1 MIHAGAGASLGP
13 EGPLVHLGAMA
24 GSFLTGGVRLRQT
37 MPSFFRTDI
46 DRRDFLSLGS
56 ACGFAAAFGAPVGG
70 VLFALEEAS
79 SFWDDKLLWRGLV
92 ASSLAVFAALALDHG
107 IIGLTKLS
115 HYGLISLGGS
125 DPNVSVELLVLAIP
139 AHLGVQR
146 CCGAF
151 TPSTRLVSIRRGR
164 GWFLFRF

>member
-1 MIHAGAGASLGP
+1 M
-13 EGPLVHLGAMA
+13 
-24 GSFLTGGVRLRQT
+24 
-37 MPSFFRTDI
+37 
-46 DRRDFLSLGS
+46 
-56 ACGFAAAFGAPVGG
+56 
-70 VLFALEEAS
+70 FALEEAS

-139 AHLGVQR
+139 AGLVGGILGGFFVR
-146 CCGAF
+146 AWALLE
-151 TPSTRLVSIRRGR
+151 RIRRLIAERSYSSRPWRVGAR
-164 GWFLFRF
+164 TAEAAFGV

>member
-1 MIHAGAGASLGP
+1 MAPGASLGP
-13 EGPLVHLGAMA
+13 RAPRPFRSH
-24 GSFLTGGVRLRQT
+24 GGVLFDGRRPLKADDAF
-37 MPSFFRTDI
+37 FFRTDI

-92 ASSLAVFAALALDHG
+92 ASSFAVFAALALDHG

-125 DPNVSVELLVLAIP
+125 DPNVSVELLYWRFL
-139 AHLGVQR
+139 
-146 CCGAF
+146 
-151 TPSTRLVSIRRGR
+151 LVSSVVY
-164 GWFLFRF
+164 

>member
-1 MIHAGAGASLGP
+1 MLASRRATTQVGAGASLGP

-37 MPSFFRTDI
+37 TPSFFRTDV

-79 SFWDDKLLWRGLV
+79 SFWDDRKTISISFILQFFLIL
-92 ASSLAVFAALALDHG
+92 SCCNN
-107 IIGLTKLS
+107 IIK
-115 HYGLISLGGS
+115 
-125 DPNVSVELLVLAIP
+125 
-139 AHLGVQR
+139 
-146 CCGAF
+146 
-151 TPSTRLVSIRRGR
+151 
-164 GWFLFRF
+164 

>member
-1 MIHAGAGASLGP
+1 M
-13 EGPLVHLGAMA
+13 HLGAMA

-79 SFWDDKLLWRGLV
+79 SFWDDKLLWRGAIS
-92 ASSLAVFAALALDHG
+92 ASRR
-107 IIGLTKLS
+107 
-115 HYGLISLGGS
+115 
-125 DPNVSVELLVLAIP
+125 VE
-139 AHLGVQR
+139 
-146 CCGAF
+146 
-151 TPSTRLVSIRRGR
+151 TPSLHSNDSCP
-164 GWFLFRF
+164 